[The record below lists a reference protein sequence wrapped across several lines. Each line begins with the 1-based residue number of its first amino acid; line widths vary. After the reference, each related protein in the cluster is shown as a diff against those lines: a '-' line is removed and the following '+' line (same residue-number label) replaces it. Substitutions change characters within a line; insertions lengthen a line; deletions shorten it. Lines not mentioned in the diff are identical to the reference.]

1 VVPTAETRAER
12 SNPAIRSSRPR
23 SRGRFARAGRRTNLA
38 LLVLLIGA
46 FASGWVAFGFGTPGP
61 STVSTVAHGLLG
73 LGVVVMT
80 PWKSVV
86 IRRAPALRVA
96 SLALLAVIV
105 TCLTAGFVEVFSGF
119 RVTAPVSAI
128 QLHVG
133 AAVVLVPL
141 VGWHLIRHR
150 RPVPRRTDLSR
161 RRLLVTGG
169 FAAAIGAGYTALE
182 GIGILTRSPAA
193 SRLASGSHR
202 LAPTEVPGTIWLL
215 DQVPRLGTDHRVV
228 VAGLSLSPTELAAQA
243 VPVRARLD
251 CTSGWF
257 ADLTWS
263 AVPLSALIPAD
274 RLAAAASVVVTSVT
288 GYRRRFPP
296 DQAGVVYLAVGCEG
310 QPLRTETGAPVRL
323 VVPHRRGFWWVKWV
337 ASVELSD
344 DPPWA
349 QSPFPL
355 Q

>member
-1 VVPTAETRAER
+1 V
-12 SNPAIRSSRPR
+12 
-23 SRGRFARAGRRTNLA
+23 A
-38 LLVLLIGA
+38 LLLLLIGA

-73 LGVVVMT
+73 VGVVAMT

-86 IRRAPALRVA
+86 IRRASRLRLA

-119 RVTAPVSAI
+119 RVTAPISAI

-133 AAVVLVPL
+133 AAILLVPL
-141 VGWHLIRHR
+141 VGWHVLRHR
-150 RPVPRRTDLSR
+150 RQTPRRIDLSR

-169 FAAAIGAGYTALE
+169 FAAGIGAGYAALE
-182 GIGILTRSPAA
+182 GLGRLTHSPAA
-193 SRLASGSHR
+193 SRVATGSHR
-202 LAPTEVPGTIWLL
+202 LAPPEVPATIWLL
-215 DQVPRLGTDHRVV
+215 DQVPDLGPDHRVM
-228 VAGLSLSPTELAAQA
+228 VAGRSMRTTELAAQA

-251 CTSGWF
+251 CTSGWY

-263 AVPLSALIPAD
+263 AVPLAALIPAD
-274 RLAAAASVVVTSVT
+274 RLAAATSIVVISAT

-296 DQAGVVYLAVGCEG
+296 DQASALYLAVGREG
-310 QPLRTETGAPVRL
+310 QPLSTETGAPVRL
-323 VVPHRRGFWWVKWV
+323 VAPHRRGFWWVKWV
-337 ASVELSD
+337 AAVELSD
-344 DPPWA
+344 VPAWA
-349 QSPFPL
+349 QPPFPL